1 MTEKS
6 KNSPQRAKLMVA
18 AIMVVAAVVA
28 VIFVVLSSQS
38 SFSEVQVDYA
48 GIPQSRQ
55 ADGGFV
61 LGDPDAPITVVAF
74 EDFLCPAC
82 QRYKPTVE
90 KYIETYVMA
99 GKARFEYRMLPVVHH
114 PGNSTQAARLVEC
127 ADTLRPGAFWRA
139 HDVMFQIASAR
150 AYSDSSSRSFA
161 EMMDMSYNELL
172 QCTQDANQVNTDLR
186 LAQQYNVTGTPSIF
200 VRYGDGP
207 LQVSRFGQH
216 PTFDQLGN
224 LVAEAG
230 FARR

>member
-6 KNSPQRAKLMVA
+6 KTSPQRAKLMIG
-18 AIMVVAAVVA
+18 AIIVVAAVVA

-38 SFSEVQVDYA
+38 SFSEVAVDYSA
-48 GIPQSRQ
+48 IPQTRQ

-61 LGDPDAPITVVAF
+61 LGDPDAPLTVVAF

-90 KYIETYVMA
+90 KYIETYVA
-99 GKARFEYRMLPVVHH
+99 TGKARFEYRMLPVVH
-114 PGNSTQAARLVEC
+114 PGYSRLAAQLAEC
-127 ADTLRPGAFWRA
+127 ADTLRPESFWEA
-139 HDVMFQIASAR
+139 HDVLFQIASAR
-150 AYSDSSSRSFA
+150 AFSDSSSRSFA
-161 EMMDMSYNELL
+161 DMMNMSYPELL
-172 QCTQDANQVNTDLR
+172 QCTQDAAQVNTDLR
-186 LAQQYNVTGTPSIF
+186 LAQQHNVTGTPTVF

-216 PTFDQLGN
+216 PTFEQLGT
-224 LVAEAG
+224 LVAEAE